1 MLIVSFRIQST
12 HSSIPMPSRTQAKA
26 KAKGLVPTKEW
37 SSRVAK
43 GHAKRRV
50 VVSYNKEEDV
60 PVANPNCYKRRDA
73 ATIHLN
79 HGCMTQ
85 G

>member
-1 MLIVSFRIQST
+1 MLIISFGIQST

-26 KAKGLVPTKEW
+26 KGLVPTKEG

-43 GHAKRRV
+43 GHTKRRV
-50 VVSYNKEEDV
+50 VVSYNKEEDI

-79 HGCMTQ
+79 HGCMT
-85 G
+85 